1 MIHMLNKRVRDP
13 EDVVVAALGE
23 LPEYIGLV

>member
-1 MIHMLNKRVRDP
+1 MLSRRARDP

-23 LPEYIGLV
+23 LPEFIGLV